1 MQYHNVAKKKN
12 KLNMS
17 DPLTNLSF
25 SVGKRYSR
33 GYTSN
38 TSSQIH
44 SQKRYCLLEKGRE
57 KKDDICIFVKKK
69 FKRKDEISRKLKMYR

>member
-1 MQYHNVAKKKN
+1 MQYDNVAKKKN
-12 KLNMS
+12 KLNVS
-17 DPLTNLSF
+17 DPLSNLSF
-25 SVGKRYSR
+25 SLGKRYSR

-38 TSSQIH
+38 TSSQMQ
-44 SQKRYCLLEKGRE
+44 SQKRYCLMEKGE